1 MSNIRTAAS
10 KDFDSI
16 FEIIENSFPPDE
28 YRDYDEHKK
37 LFDQGAFTVFVIDDE
52 ETKKVKA
59 FITLWQFE
67 KFAYIEHFA
76 VSPDCRNQGL
86 GAKLLNYVKSNLNCI
101 ACLEVEPPQSDF
113 AKRRIGFYERNGFYL
128 NRYPYIQPAFSK
140 DKNPVELMIMTTGG
154 TVTEEMYEKIRD
166 TLYKRVYKVR

>member
-16 FEIIENSFPPDE
+16 FEIIEKSFPPDE
-28 YRDYDEHKK
+28 YRDYDEHKM
-37 LFDQGAFTVFVIDDE
+37 LFDQGAFTVFVIDDDK
-52 ETKKVKA
+52 TKKVKA

-67 KFAYIEHFA
+67 EFAYVEHFA
-76 VSPDCRNQGL
+76 VSPDYRNQGL
-86 GAKLLNYVKSNLNCI
+86 GAELLNFVKINLNCI
-101 ACLEVEPPQSDF
+101 ACLEVEPPESDF

-128 NRYPYIQPAFSK
+128 NSYPYIQPAFSK
-140 DKNPVELMIMTTGG
+140 DKKPVELMIMTTGG
-154 TVTEEMYEKIRD
+154 TVTVEMFDIIKD